1 MHFELFIFR
10 RKPTSTQGLKLISL
24 VVYICNNKN
33 EFLVVSGWTEGSIFC
48 KRAQYDLKVKTYM
61 YFLLKVS
68 CRFFRSAIFRELN
81 MSELE
86 YTLLD
91 VQHNWGHYE
100 TTYFG

>member
-1 MHFELFIFR
+1 
-10 RKPTSTQGLKLISL
+10 
-24 VVYICNNKN
+24 
-33 EFLVVSGWTEGSIFC
+33 
-48 KRAQYDLKVKTYM
+48 M

-68 CRFFRSAIFRELN
+68 CRFVRSAIFRELN

-100 TTYFG
+100 VTLGSKFAKSFPLVSVLAAGQVCAYNGRKFHFFC